1 MKYIPRYGD
10 GIFTLPF
17 SPLLESVQAYVK
29 EHTYFPD
36 LLLFVKK
43 NRKVTEHDA
52 GNNTL
57 GKDEYPNLDFRVADL
72 IVKQAIK
79 MTVECPA
86 CGKSYS
92 EKDIGMQFWSE
103 GDTRS
108 GSSGRKWVC
117 PQKHVLLLVVDK
129 MT

>member
-1 MKYIPRYGD
+1 MKYIPRYGG

-17 SPLLESVQAYVK
+17 GPLLDAVQVYVK

-36 LLLFVKK
+36 LLRFAKK
-43 NRKVTEHDA
+43 NHGVTEHDA
-52 GNNTL
+52 GGIII

-72 IVKQAIK
+72 IVKKAIEL
-79 MTVECPA
+79 TVECPA
-86 CGKSYS
+86 CGKSFS
-92 EKDIGMQFWSE
+92 EKDICMQLWRE
-103 GDTRS
+103 GDARS

-129 MT
+129 MA